1 MKNHN
6 KNSKKRIIDN
16 AIIFYDKYDK
26 NIIETNIPGTP
37 FAKQRPRATKKGRF
51 VTIYTPPE
59 TKSYEKR
66 VRDRYYDQN
75 GYRMLDGP
83 LEAEIIGTFPVSD
96 SISKKRKKL
105 MLEGKILHTKK
116 PDCDNMAKIALDALN
131 GIAYKDD
138 AQIIKLIIEKKYG
151 ENPELNIK
159 IKRREN

>member
-1 MKNHN
+1 MKSHN
-6 KNSKKRIIDN
+6 KNSKKRIVDN
-16 AIIFYDKYDK
+16 AIVFYDKYDE
-26 NIIETNIPGTP
+26 NIIETEVTGTP

-66 VRDRYYDQN
+66 VRDQYYEQN
-75 GYRMLDGP
+75 GFRMLDGP
-83 LEAEIIGTFPVSD
+83 LEVNITGVFAVSD

-138 AQIIKLIIEKKYG
+138 SQIVKLTVNKEYGEDPKLRIIIKRS
-151 ENPELNIK
+151 EN
-159 IKRREN
+159 